1 MTPHEALREIAWLA
15 DYTQSIN
22 GRTAFQ
28 TVGSLMGILDQIY
41 TYATAPQPADTV
53 AVPRELLERAEDV
66 AHANGHDDLA
76 ASLRALLGNKP

>member
-1 MTPHEALREIAWLA
+1 MTPHEALREIAQIADISGKHLIDLPDLITKIHTLA
-15 DYTQSIN
+15 
-22 GRTAFQ
+22 AK
-28 TVGSLMGILDQIY
+28 SLAEPD
-41 TYATAPQPADTV
+41 DTV